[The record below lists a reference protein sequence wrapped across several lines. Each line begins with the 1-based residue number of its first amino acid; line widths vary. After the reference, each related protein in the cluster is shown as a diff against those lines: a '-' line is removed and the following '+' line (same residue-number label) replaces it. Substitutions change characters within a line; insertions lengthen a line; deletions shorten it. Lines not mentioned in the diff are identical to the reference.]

1 MQTNVAS
8 EKCVGGGW
16 LTLVESSCCTI
27 HLYLSV
33 TSSPW
38 SRTAECT
45 RRGESVTG
53 CDPLTAP
60 PWKVT
65 LSANHDYIKCHSL
78 SLSLSPSLFFSLSCP
93 RSKLLYITV
102 SFKFPSKFLG
112 ACLLIHF
119 IVSITAMCWERK
131 MNSYLSKFSGK
142 RRFTLIA
149 YFKFAFVSK
158 SMQRLFLIW

>member
-1 MQTNVAS
+1 MCWGRLVNSTS
-8 EKCVGGGW
+8 P
-16 LTLVESSCCTI
+16 LVESSCCTI
-27 HLYLSV
+27 YLSV

-38 SRTAECT
+38 SRSVECT

-78 SLSLSPSLFFSLSCP
+78 SISLSPSLFFSLSCP
-93 RSKLLYITV
+93 RSKLLYTTV

-112 ACLLIHF
+112 ACPLIHF

-131 MNSYLSKFSGK
+131 WTVICLNFQENGGLYWLLS
-142 RRFTLIA
+142 LN
-149 YFKFAFVSK
+149 
-158 SMQRLFLIW
+158 LFLYLNPCSGFS

>member
-1 MQTNVAS
+1 MQQNVAS
-8 EKCVGGGW
+8 EKCVGEGW
-16 LTLVESSCCTI
+16 LTLLEPSCCTI
-27 HLYLSV
+27 YLSV

-38 SRTAECT
+38 SRSVDCR

-78 SLSLSPSLFFSLSCP
+78 SLSPSLFFSLSCP

-112 ACLLIHF
+112 ACPLVHF

-131 MNSYLSKFSGK
+131 MKSYLSKFSGK

-149 YFKFAFVSK
+149 
-158 SMQRLFLIW
+158 